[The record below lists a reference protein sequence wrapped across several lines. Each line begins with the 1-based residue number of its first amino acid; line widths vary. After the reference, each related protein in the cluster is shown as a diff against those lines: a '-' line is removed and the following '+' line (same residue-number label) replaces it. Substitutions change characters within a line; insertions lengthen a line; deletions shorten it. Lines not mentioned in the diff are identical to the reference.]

1 MVDIRTKPFSVL
13 EERMTPERRAKIE
26 TRVQLAFLHLTFLEQ
41 LKSLG
46 YTDEDLEKELS
57 NFDSAFSDLYS
68 PEDINLSTLYPYIQ
82 ALGGSLK
89 LVDNFP
95 DKEIVLA
102 QFE

>member
-13 EERMTPERRAKIE
+13 RERMTPERRAKIE
-26 TRVQLAFLHLTFLEQ
+26 TRVQLALLHLTLLELQ
-41 LKSLG
+41 QSLG
-46 YTDEDLEKELS
+46 YTEEDIEKDI
-57 NFDSAFSDLYS
+57 NAVDPTFSDL
-68 PEDINLSTLYPYIQ
+68 ENLDDLQVSALSRYIP

-89 LVDNFP
+89 LVANFP

>member
-1 MVDIRTKPFSVL
+1 MRTKSFSVL
-13 EERMTPERRAKIE
+13 RERMKPERRAKIE
-26 TRVQLAFLHLTFLEQ
+26 KRVQLALLHLTFLEQ

-46 YTDEDLEKELS
+46 YADEELEKELS
-57 NFDSAFSDLYS
+57 NFDSTFSDLDS
-68 PEDINLSTLYPYIQ
+68 PEDIQVSALYGYIQ

-89 LVDNFP
+89 LVANFP

>member
-1 MVDIRTKPFSVL
+1 MRTKPFSVL
-13 EERMTPERRAKIE
+13 RERMTPERRAKIE
-26 TRVQLAFLHLTFLEQ
+26 TRVQLALLHLTFLEQ

-46 YTDEDLEKELS
+46 YADEELEKELS
-57 NFDSAFSDLYS
+57 NFDSTFSDLDS
-68 PEDINLSTLYPYIQ
+68 PEDIQVSALYGYIQ

-89 LVDNFP
+89 LVANFP

>member
-1 MVDIRTKPFSVL
+1 MRTKPFSVL
-13 EERMTPERRAKIE
+13 RERMTPERRPKIE
-26 TRVQLAFLHLTFLEQ
+26 KRVQLALLHLTFLEQ

-46 YTDEDLEKELS
+46 YADEELEKELS
-57 NFDSAFSDLYS
+57 NFDSTFSELDS
-68 PEDINLSTLYPYIQ
+68 PKDIQLSTLYQYIQ

-89 LVDNFP
+89 LVANFP